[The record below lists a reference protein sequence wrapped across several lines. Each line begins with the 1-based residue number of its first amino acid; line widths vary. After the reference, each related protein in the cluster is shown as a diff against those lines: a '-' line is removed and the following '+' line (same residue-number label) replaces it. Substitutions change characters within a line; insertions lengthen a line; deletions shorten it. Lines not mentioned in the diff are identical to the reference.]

1 MGLIKDGREQHY
13 MWALMCAIYVILLS
27 WVVYQ
32 VARIVYFK
40 HRLKSFQ
47 GLFLVLCLFWTT
59 LRVVFWLENTN
70 GWVNWKALIIY
81 FMPSLIQFSMFSL
94 LVFFYAKLV
103 HLREWNLVKVRC
115 YLAYAVS
122 NLLFSSVTVYWIIV
136 EQHDYNYDD
145 VKFYFSLFSGILFAV
160 LTAALTWYGGKVYR
174 LQLSNRMR
182 MLHPFAS
189 ATAMVGL
196 TLLASVVFFTRSL
209 YGLLQ
214 AIGGW
219 GIMPIPVGASRA
231 ESAAGAAAVLGWKV
245 IDYPT
250 FVMNITWEIL
260 PTVALLHFFRSIP
273 RSRDNLLRNIQR
285 FLFGS
290 KHYVD
295 VPSVLSTPTSNSGQ
309 EVLSSDNEIVVSVHE
324 SDSNKNNNDS
334 GGSAS
339 STPTV
344 PRRINV
350 RVETSSSSN
359 RRQHSR
365 GGDTLV
371 PSTADSNASTDIV
384 RSGSGSGSRASNNAT
399 RSWWP
404 ARNSAGDRSDSDSSP
419 FRGAESADK
428 FAFTPGIGWNL
439 PPPVKG
445 RSGSVEPRDLLFRA
459 SSPSAKPAIFPTRK
473 KKSSS
478 TGKRKHSRHL
488 SAEKNSTGDRRSS
501 SSPRK

>member
-1 MGLIKDGREQHY
+1 M
-13 MWALMCAIYVILLS
+13 
-27 WVVYQ
+27 
-32 VARIVYFK
+32 
-40 HRLKSFQ
+40 
-47 GLFLVLCLFWTT
+47 
-59 LRVVFWLENTN
+59 FWLEDTSE
-70 GWVNWKALIIY
+70 WVNWIALFIY
-81 FMPSLIQFSMFSL
+81 FMPNLIQFSMFSL

-103 HLREWNLVKVRC
+103 HLRDWNRVKVRC
-115 YLAYAVS
+115 YLAYAAS
-122 NLLFSSVTVYWIIV
+122 NLLFSGATVYWIVV

-145 VKFYFSLFSGILFAV
+145 VKFFFSLFSGILFGI
-160 LTAALTWYGGKVYR
+160 LTLALAWYGRKVYR

-196 TLLASVVFFTRSL
+196 TMLASIVFFTRAL

-250 FVMNITWEIL
+250 FVMNIAWEIL

-273 RSRDNLLRNIQR
+273 RSRDNLLRNMTR
-285 FLFGS
+285 FLFGR
-290 KHYVD
+290 KNYAG

-309 EVLSSDNEIVVSVHE
+309 EVMSSDNEIVVSVKA
-324 SDSNKNNNDS
+324 SDNKD
-334 GGSAS
+334 
-339 STPTV
+339 
-344 PRRINV
+344 
-350 RVETSSSSN
+350 SSSSN
-359 RRQHSR
+359 NSTPSEPRRIKVRVEPSGRQHSR
-365 GGDTLV
+365 GDTLV
-371 PSTADSNASTDIV
+371 PSTLESNGSDTV
-384 RSGSGSGSRASNNAT
+384 RSGSTGKSTRA
-399 RSWWP
+399 WWP
-404 ARNSAGDRSDSDSSP
+404 TRNSAGDRSDSDSSP
-419 FRGAESADK
+419 FRGAESAEK

-473 KKSSS
+473 KKSLSAS
-478 TGKRKHSRHL
+478 KRKHRH
-488 SAEKNSTGDRRSS
+488 SSSSGVDDSGTRRSS
-501 SSPRK
+501 SSPRKL